1 MSTPLIDFW
10 ASLLMSAT
18 VWAVQ
23 HVRSAYEKQEG
34 KRHTTFAN
42 IFVMLKKWQMQVL
55 NKLRDISTFQ
65 AAPSTTWQFVV
76 WCLPSFVY

>member
-1 MSTPLIDFW
+1 MS
-10 ASLLMSAT
+10 ST

-23 HVRSAYEKQEG
+23 HARSAYEKQEG

-42 IFVMLKKWQMQVL
+42 IFAMQVL
-55 NKLRDISTFQ
+55 IKLRDISTFQ

-76 WCLPSFVY
+76 WYSPSFVY